1 MEKISDLIEKFD
13 KKEKKSINLIA
24 SENYLSKYARR
35 VYNSEISTKY
45 CFDDDEVFHF
55 PGREILLKIEKICIE
70 IMREKLNAKYV
81 NVKTLSGM
89 NCLTTVIGAV
99 KNNCECFLSLNPN
112 VGGHGSTQVIAQIMG
127 LNCEYISLDNDRKDI
142 DIKEIEEI
150 LSRYDQKKTV
160 LYIDH
165 ANILFPINIKQL
177 KKLYPKLTIIYDIS
191 HIMGLIL
198 GQVFENP
205 LNQGADLIVGSTHKT
220 FPGPHKGIIATNNL
234 LLSKKIKFYTSV
246 FVSHEHIADI
256 AALAILLERNRYTF
270 NKYAERIVKNAN
282 IFGKTLLNQGLN
294 VIFDKRG
301 VTQTHQVWIVVSDKK
316 EETLDIVNKLA
327 FYGINVNTI
336 LIPFTKKWGIRVGVQ
351 EISQKWEEDEVMDLA
366 LIFSKIYKDKLQS
379 EDNDLLKNLIQKYH
393 FAESIIK

>member
-1 MEKISDLIEKFD
+1 
-13 KKEKKSINLIA
+13 
-24 SENYLSKYARR
+24 
-35 VYNSEISTKY
+35 
-45 CFDDDEVFHF
+45 
-55 PGREILLKIEKICIE
+55 
-70 IMREKLNAKYV
+70 
-81 NVKTLSGM
+81 
-89 NCLTTVIGAV
+89 
-99 KNNCECFLSLNPN
+99 
-112 VGGHGSTQVIAQIMG
+112 
-127 LNCEYISLDNDRKDI
+127 
-142 DIKEIEEI
+142 
-150 LSRYDQKKTV
+150 
-160 LYIDH
+160 
-165 ANILFPINIKQL
+165 
-177 KKLYPKLTIIYDIS
+177 
-191 HIMGLIL
+191 MGLIL